1 MQSSDFLLFFGLIR
15 RAGRLAIG
23 IENAAA
29 ACQSGKAR
37 LVVLA
42 GDASEGSLS
51 PLKRLCLEKEV
62 LTVSPGFGK
71 AELGGA
77 LGIGECS
84 AAAVTDTSLAIGV
97 CRKLGLKEHAAR
109 LEIKLEREKRRKAKK
124 MAKISKRGK

>member
-42 GDASEGSLS
+42 GDASLS

-84 AAAVTDTSLAIGV
+84 AAAVTDTALAIGV